1 MPKVLAAGDAQAMVR
16 AYMQE
21 QNRPHSA
28 ITVFQN
34 LQQQVGKTQ
43 TTQILTKLAKEQ
55 FLVEKEY
62 GKAKVYLLNQAD
74 QKEVPQEEL
83 ATLDQEIEN
92 KKLKGKNLR
101 DSCVKLASELD
112 SLTGSLTNTIASK
125 KLSDLKEENS
135 DLSARIKKIEESGD
149 LVSKEEQ
156 EKVEKNYTKHITE
169 WRKRKK
175 YMKNIEDTVMESYP
189 KKRKQLQDDMGVETD
204 EAAGIDISDF

>member
-1 MPKVLAAGDAQAMVR
+1 M
-16 AYMQE
+16 
-21 QNRPHSA
+21 
-28 ITVFQN
+28 
-34 LQQQVGKTQ
+34 
-43 TTQILTKLAKEQ
+43 
-55 FLVEKEY
+55 
-62 GKAKVYLLNQAD
+62 
-74 QKEVPQEEL
+74 
-83 ATLDQEIEN
+83 
-92 KKLKGKNLR
+92 KGKNLR